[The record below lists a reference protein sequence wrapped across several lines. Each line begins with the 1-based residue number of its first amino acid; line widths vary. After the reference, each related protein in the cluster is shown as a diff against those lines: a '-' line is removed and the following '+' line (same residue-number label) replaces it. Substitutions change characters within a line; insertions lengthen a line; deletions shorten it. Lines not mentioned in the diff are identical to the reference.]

1 MFERKES
8 LSLILKG
15 CCDNFEANG
24 FKVSVPENIEKGDAP
39 VFTDGESAYIEITK
53 NSLTVRLVS
62 HDNIL
67 DISEKDG
74 DGEFAKSAS
83 NLMDLDSFDE
93 RDIKSLCNEINDTV
107 DSFYGKKA
115 KKAAKKAPATI
126 SRTAVKNGMSYD
138 ANTLANRIATLY
150 PELKEEYKD
159 NFQRY
164 DEFLAED
171 FFVNHANAY
180 IMETI
185 RSNNKQMLK
194 KLFKI
199 LSDIYENGTNDVQD
213 LVVVTILG
221 EINNDK
227 ELLERC
233 SAEITDDDF
242 RDTLY
247 AVNAYLASSA
257 GKKAKEKL
265 NNPPKYKPRKQ
276 KKGMMAS
283 MLQNQ
288 MPQQ

>member
-1 MFERKES
+1 MFERKEA

-74 DGEFAKSAS
+74 DGEFAKTAS

-115 KKAAKKAPATI
+115 KKAAEKAPATI

-185 RSNNKQMLK
+185 RSGDKQMLK